1 MSIRAICMCVDMCP
15 SQKENAM
22 KYLGKEDDALAYTSE
37 DGVITYFATWD
48 ERAPLV
54 EKAAPVLVRS
64 THRKAYV
71 VSRSNG

>member
-1 MSIRAICMCVDMCP
+1 
-15 SQKENAM
+15 M